1 MGDDPYDIVE
11 GQQGVTLD
19 LSVNVLALSAHSQ
32 QFHKVDVI
40 HERAVFIHA
49 VSL

>member
-1 MGDDPYDIVE
+1 MGDDPDNIIK

-19 LSVNVLALSAHSQ
+19 LCVDVLALSADSQ
-32 QFHKVDVI
+32 QLYQVYMI
-40 HERAVFIHA
+40 HQRAVLIHA